1 MVMVH
6 CIKLQIDIST
16 EYLCGCWRFWRE
28 KIRKIFLGKDTA
40 GRLCISSNVDDH
52 MILAGRCF
60 TVTDH
65 DDDDVRRRIK
75 DDVPCLHAIAIA
87 PLPFPSP

>member
-1 MVMVH
+1 
-6 CIKLQIDIST
+6 
-16 EYLCGCWRFWRE
+16 
-28 KIRKIFLGKDTA
+28 
-40 GRLCISSNVDDH
+40 

-87 PLPFPSP
+87 PLPFRRRHWCLSIITLHRFHIVGRRRRLSSLS